1 MNVLENWLT
10 VCQVADDLG
19 LTTGRIRQ
27 MLRDKTLEGTKVGP
41 RLWMVSRDELQRIK
55 SLPRKRGRKPSAD
68 TNT

>member
-10 VCQVADDLG
+10 VCQVADELD

-41 RLWMVSRDELQRIK
+41 RLWMISRDELKRIK
-55 SLPRKRGRKPSAD
+55 SLPRKRGRKPSV
-68 TNT
+68 NTDS